1 MDIWDAQME
10 VISELSGCMK
20 PCNYKKYKFYGDS
33 KISLMKSDY
42 FIFTF
47 MAFFNYN
54 TLEKEQLI
62 YPLSSLVG
70 FVHKIST
77 VVFAF
82 ASFFNVIFGAGGR
95 VRRNPRP
102 LPWVLLHDYLGRTP
116 VPGEDTLTLFL
127 FLVLI
132 KWCEE

>member
-1 MDIWDAQME
+1 MDIWDAQVE
-10 VISELSGCMK
+10 VITELTGCMK
-20 PCNYKKYKFYGDS
+20 PCNYKKFNFFGERKTS
-33 KISLMKSDY
+33 RMKSDY

-47 MAFFNYN
+47 MPFFNHT

-132 KWCEE
+132 ITLLL